1 MDWKKV
7 TAVFLDMDGTILD
20 LNFDNY
26 FWHEHV
32 PLRYSEKNKLNL
44 NDAKKL
50 LRSQYNSKIGTL
62 EWYCLDYWTNE
73 LDLDIAA
80 LKKEISHQIKIF
92 PNVKKFLKQLRVANK
107 YTALITN
114 AHRTSVQIKF
124 DFLNLRDYFD
134 NIISSHDF
142 GCPKESVMFWEKLMA
157 AQPFIPENTLFI
169 DDNLKVLMAAEEYGI
184 KNLVTI
190 KQPDS
195 SLPEQ
200 DTKHFRAITEF
211 SEIMPT

>member
-1 MDWKKV
+1 MDWNKV

-44 NDAKKL
+44 IDAKKL
-50 LRSQYNSKIGTL
+50 LKSQYNSKAGTL
-62 EWYCLDYWTNE
+62 EWYCIDYWTRE

-92 PNVKKFLKQLRVANK
+92 PYVKTFLKQLKENK
-107 YTALITN
+107 KYIVLVTN

-124 DFLNLRDYFD
+124 DFLNLENYFD

-142 GCPKESVMFWEKLMA
+142 GYPKEDHMFWVKFMSSK
-157 AQPFIPENTLFI
+157 PFDPENILFI
-169 DDNLKVLMAAEEYGI
+169 DDNLKVLRAAEIYGI

-200 DTKHFRAITEF
+200 DTLNFRSISGF
-211 SEIMPT
+211 SDIMPS